1 MKYKGIEILKIFPI
15 VYLGDEFKNKSFKY
29 NEEYFKEKTKNLNFK
44 YKFSYECPIE
54 NIIFIGFDY
63 EDNYNPIIKPGSVER
78 IITTISELSKVFE
91 MVKVNLYLDGYIEEI
106 ANCVDM
112 NLDEFL
118 QYLFVHIA
126 KLNFKN

>member
-1 MKYKGIEILKIFPI
+1 
-15 VYLGDEFKNKSFKY
+15 
-29 NEEYFKEKTKNLNFK
+29 
-44 YKFSYECPIE
+44 
-54 NIIFIGFDY
+54 
-63 EDNYNPIIKPGSVER
+63 
-78 IITTISELSKVFE
+78 

>member
-54 NIIFIGFDY
+54 KY
-63 EDNYNPIIKPGSVER
+63 YDNYEETLAECELLNDTKILGDNEKYIVVE
-78 IITTISELSKVFE
+78 V
-91 MVKVNLYLDGYIEEI
+91 EE
-106 ANCVDM
+106 
-112 NLDEFL
+112 
-118 QYLFVHIA
+118 
-126 KLNFKN
+126 